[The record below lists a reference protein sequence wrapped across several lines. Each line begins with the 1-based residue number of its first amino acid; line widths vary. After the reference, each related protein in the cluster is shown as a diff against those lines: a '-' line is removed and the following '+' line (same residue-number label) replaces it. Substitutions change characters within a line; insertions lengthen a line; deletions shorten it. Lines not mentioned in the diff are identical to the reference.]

1 MELKLLADRVFDGSA
16 NLLFASMLNEK
27 QLTPEEVKR
36 LRIMIDEME

>member
-1 MELKLLADRVFDGSA
+1 MELKSLADKVFDSSA
-16 NLLFASMLNEK
+16 NLLFVSMLNEK